1 MTATVL
7 VVDDL
12 EPNIKLLEAK
22 LLAEYYTVFTA
33 NNGVSALEILSQNKI
48 DIVLLDVMMPGMDGF
63 ETCKKIKENPETT
76 HIPVV
81 MVTALSELEDRVK
94 GLESGADE
102 FLTKPIN
109 DIALFARVKSLTRMK
124 TVIDEL
130 KLRNTIN
137 AELGATVIELK
148 DNFLESKILLFD
160 DDVIQ
165 AKNVKEQLAD
175 LSGQVKV
182 LTSLDEI
189 DALGVFIPD
198 LVIISCQIDT
208 VDPLRIAV
216 TLRSKPNFKNSVLMM
231 LADEENIPMVIK
243 GMELGINDY
252 FMYPVDKS
260 ELKARV
266 RTQLRRKQYQD
277 NLRTELEE
285 SVDLSTKDGL
295 TAVFNRRYFDIHVK
309 QMVQKSQETKKPIC
323 IMMFDMDHF
332 KQVNDTYGHPA
343 GDAVLKTLASVLK
356 ASFRVTD
363 LIARYGG
370 EEFIVLL
377 NNIDLQE
384 TLKISEKTFST
395 GNIAEALIKTK
406 QMNVKFNSFKKIFF
420 MEIWP
425 SKGNNK
431 MLYALGCTLAKILR
445 SCFNIKAFSQR
456 FSMIY
461 SRYVAVITF

>member
-109 DIALFARVKSLTRMK
+109 DIALFARVKSLARMK

-189 DALGVFIPD
+189 DALGVFVPD

-384 TLKISEKTFST
+384 TLKIAEKTR
-395 GNIAEALIKTK
+395 ALIEATEFAIPDPIGVIHKTTSIGVVEYN
-406 QMNVKFNSFKKIFF
+406 QGDTVEEFV
-420 MEIWP
+420 
-425 SKGNNK
+425 SKVDKALYEAKETGRNK
-431 MLYALGCTLAKILR
+431 V
-445 SCFNIKAFSQR
+445 
-456 FSMIY
+456 
-461 SRYVAVITF
+461 VAGK

>member
-109 DIALFARVKSLTRMK
+109 DIALFARVKSLARMK

-384 TLKISEKTFST
+384 TLKIAEKTR
-395 GNIAEALIKTK
+395 ALIEATEFAIPAPIGVIHKTTSIGVVEYN
-406 QMNVKFNSFKKIFF
+406 QGDTVEEFV
-420 MEIWP
+420 
-425 SKGNNK
+425 NK
-431 MLYALGCTLAKILR
+431 VDKALYEAKETGR
-445 SCFNIKAFSQR
+445 NKV
-456 FSMIY
+456 
-461 SRYVAVITF
+461 VAGK